1 LFMTMSVQLAYKK
14 KRTEK
19 NIKTL
24 TYLVWKLCW
33 QKTARFDVPYELSC
47 LREGENYLYNKF
59 PAMSLY
65 NIFEMDRLDVKVMFV
80 VSNKISMK
88 FVQYFQWF
96 PSNVKITE

>member
-1 LFMTMSVQLAYKK
+1 MMSVQLAYKK
-14 KRTEK
+14 NEPKRISRLLPIWYE
-19 NIKTL
+19 NFL
-24 TYLVWKLCW
+24 TKDCKIWCHMSFL
-33 QKTARFDVPYELSC
+33 F
-47 LREGENYLYNKF
+47 REGEKLLIQQISCYV
-59 PAMSLY
+59 PY